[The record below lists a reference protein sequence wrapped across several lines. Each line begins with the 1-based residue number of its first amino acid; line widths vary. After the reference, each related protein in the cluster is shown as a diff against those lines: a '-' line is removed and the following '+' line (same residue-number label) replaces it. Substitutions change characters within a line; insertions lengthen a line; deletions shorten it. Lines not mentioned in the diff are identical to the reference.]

1 MFARSASFSAT
12 QGFKWL
18 VFVCVSVTDFSDLY
32 GYRLHRGHPLFP
44 LLSFQLG
51 FSGIPENDEKTS
63 KSYLREASRRTPFWD
78 PFLSLFSE
86 KDPFSPRRVRPLF
99 ASLRR
104 NPARRVNLVNK
115 SAVMITSQ
123 TQPSVYTGAKYIPNH
138 LIEISQAKLNEWLSL
153 LPCEVTCDRVVL
165 LAPVPVRYTP

>member
-1 MFARSASFSAT
+1 MDPAKHYCAEGASCSAT

-18 VFVCVSVTDFSDLY
+18 VSVCVYLTDFSDFY
-32 GYRLHRGHPLFP
+32 GYRLHRPDSLFP

-63 KSYLREASRRTPFWD
+63 KSYLGEASRRTPFWD

-86 KDPFSPRRVRPLF
+86 KVPFFPRRVRPLF

-104 NPARRVNLVNK
+104 NPARRVNLVILVDLKRSRRDLFEFSGIFTFYRLAKKLEARKDNCK
-115 SAVMITSQ
+115 TQIGTRIPTS
-123 TQPSVYTGAKYIPNH
+123 
-138 LIEISQAKLNEWLSL
+138 
-153 LPCEVTCDRVVL
+153 
-165 LAPVPVRYTP
+165 